1 MARRSRPPQPPKSRP
16 ELARPLSETTDLL
29 QEQLSKGSDLLRTDV
44 GSREELGQVKRRFRN
59 WEEYVQELLRRL
71 FSTEELSDEF
81 GASVRMMYSLGPSS
95 LQEDIGDFRSDGGI
109 RVRRLESIIERLPLF
124 AAREGPRQEHEAAS
138 AGAPVRRAF
147 IVHGREQGPRDAIRN
162 FLRDLDVEPVVLEDQ
177 PNQGRTIIEKFEASV
192 DVGFAVIVLT
202 PDDIGAAKDEKDEA
216 RPRARQ
222 NVLLELGF
230 FIGLLG
236 RARVAPLKIGDVEV
250 PSDVDGIVYI
260 DYDPGGAW
268 KLRLA
273 KELKAAGIEVD
284 MNRAI

>member
-1 MARRSRPPQPPKSRP
+1 M
-16 ELARPLSETTDLL
+16 ARPLSEATDLL
-29 QEQLSKGSDLLRTDV
+29 QEQLSKGSDLLSADV
-44 GSREELGQVKRRFRN
+44 ASRQQLAEVKRRFRN

-71 FSTEELSDEF
+71 FTTEELPEEF
-81 GASVRMMYSLGPSS
+81 GASVRMIYSLGPSS
-95 LQEDIGDFRSDGGI
+95 LQEDLEEFRSDGAI

-124 AAREGPRQEHEAAS
+124 AASERLDRSEEPPPRN
-138 AGAPVRRAF
+138 APLRRAF
-147 IVHGREQGPRDAIRN
+147 IVHGRDHGPRDAIRN
-162 FLRDLDVEPVVLEDQ
+162 FLRDLDIEPVILEDQ
-177 PNQGRTIIEKFEASV
+177 ANQGRTIIEKFEAHV

-202 PDDIGAAKDEKDEA
+202 PDDIGAAKDEKHEA

-236 RARVAPLKIGDVEV
+236 RGRVAPIKVGDLEV

-260 DYDPGGAW
+260 DYDSGGAW

-284 MNRAI
+284 MNRAV